1 MGIVSPDGRWLA
13 YEADNSGR
21 YEVYVRPYSNVG
33 SSQSQVSAAGGLQPV
48 WARNGKAL
56 YFFGGDGSLMEAP
69 VEAQGARW
77 GNGTPI
83 TDLDASEMLRE
94 LTTFPLLDGYR
105 GGVKMDAAAIEDVLL
120 RVSALVEDHPS
131 MAELD
136 LNPLMA
142 LPRGAVVVDARIRA
156 AAPGDLRA

>member
-1 MGIVSPDGRWLA
+1 MLA
-13 YEADNSGR
+13 
-21 YEVYVRPYSNVG
+21 VG
-33 SSQSQVSAAGGLQPV
+33 AGGTAV
-48 WARNGKAL
+48 E
-56 YFFGGDGSLMEAP
+56 LMKDIA
-69 VEAQGARW
+69 VRI
-77 GNGTPI
+77 TPI